1 MHPYPHH
8 YRVTATATPQGE
20 VATGSGTL
28 PGVAV
33 TSPPEFDG
41 PEGYWSPETLLAAA
55 VADCLVLTFRAVAR
69 ASKFEW
75 RSLQCET
82 EAVLERVGGNS
93 QFTRF
98 VTRARLEVPAGS
110 DEARARQLL
119 EKAERGCLVAN
130 SLNGARE
137 LVAEIVVGP

>member
-8 YRVTATATPQGE
+8 YRVTATATAQGE
-20 VATGSGTL
+20 VATGSGSL
-28 PGVAV
+28 PPLAV

-41 PEGYWSPETLLAAA
+41 PEGHWSPETLLAAA
-55 VADCLVLTFRAVAR
+55 VADCLVLTFRAIAR

-75 RSLQCET
+75 LSLTCET

-93 QFTRF
+93 QFTRY
-98 VTRARLEVPAGS
+98 VTRARLEVPAGT

-137 LVAEIVVGP
+137 LVAEIAFSA